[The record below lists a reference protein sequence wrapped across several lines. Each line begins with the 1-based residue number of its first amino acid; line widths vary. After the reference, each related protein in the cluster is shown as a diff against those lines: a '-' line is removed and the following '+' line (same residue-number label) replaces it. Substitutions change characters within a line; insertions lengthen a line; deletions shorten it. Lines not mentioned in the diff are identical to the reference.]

1 MKSNSTYKQTFWF
14 SVINY
19 IAIAIGVFSTFF
31 IYPYDLAFFGKIGYI
46 DSLAQ
51 MIYPFLVFGSAQTII
66 RFYPVLNPENQYQ
79 LFKFSSRNIFILSF
93 FVGLCLVLGSFVF
106 KWDLYFYLYYAFFLA
121 AAMALIELYKR
132 QVANLN
138 KIAVPALFE
147 KIIPKIAVPVVLLL
161 FIFKLCT
168 EQNALLLYLFFYF
181 ILVAL
186 LYRYLKKYFN
196 APISGSY
203 RNLFSHISKKEFY
216 KYSFF
221 AFAGSF
227 GSFLA
232 FRLDGFM
239 IPVFLDFELGGVY
252 RVGVNLASALAIP
265 SVGLFTLYAPQI
277 ATYIK
282 NEDWV
287 SLQEKYTQTAIFLFF
302 LGVTVMGCVAVGLPT
317 LFQLLPKTEK
327 LFEALPVIYILGANV
342 VINMGTSFNSEII
355 SFSKYYKFNIIA
367 VAVLVLVNVLLNF
380 LVLTQ
385 TSLGILGVA
394 LATFISM
401 TLFNMVKLI
410 FIYKKMKMQ
419 PFTKKYIRLII
430 VQLILLVFVYLMPNL
445 NNLWINFFV
454 REIIFVA
461 FTVFV
466 VYKLK
471 TVYLLN
477 SWVDKIILYIQ
488 KR

>member
-1 MKSNSTYKQTFWF
+1 M
-14 SVINY
+14 
-19 IAIAIGVFSTFF
+19 
-31 IYPYDLAFFGKIGYI
+31 
-46 DSLAQ
+46 
-51 MIYPFLVFGSAQTII
+51 
-66 RFYPVLNPENQYQ
+66 
-79 LFKFSSRNIFILSF
+79 
-93 FVGLCLVLGSFVF
+93 
-106 KWDLYFYLYYAFFLA
+106 
-121 AAMALIELYKR
+121 
-132 QVANLN
+132 
-138 KIAVPALFE
+138 
-147 KIIPKIAVPVVLLL
+147 
-161 FIFKLCT
+161 
-168 EQNALLLYLFFYF
+168 
-181 ILVAL
+181 
-186 LYRYLKKYFN
+186 
-196 APISGSY
+196 
-203 RNLFSHISKKEFY
+203 
-216 KYSFF
+216 
-221 AFAGSF
+221 
-227 GSFLA
+227 
-232 FRLDGFM
+232 
-239 IPVFLDFELGGVY
+239 
-252 RVGVNLASALAIP
+252 
-265 SVGLFTLYAPQI
+265 
-277 ATYIK
+277 
-282 NEDWV
+282 
-287 SLQEKYTQTAIFLFF
+287 
-302 LGVTVMGCVAVGLPT
+302 
-317 LFQLLPKTEK
+317 
-327 LFEALPVIYILGANV
+327 

-401 TLFNMVKLI
+401 TFFNMVKLI